1 MTSEPKAPGA
11 PAIILYRQLDRDDS
25 SIGKIR
31 EDHYY
36 RIKIFT
42 EDGRK
47 NADIEIPFVKGM
59 DHVTHIQA
67 RTIKPDGSIVDFDG
81 KVTEKSLLKARRW
94 RVLAKTFTLPAVEP
108 GCVIEYMY
116 TIELEHAY
124 GSHWILSESL
134 FTRDARFSLKPFK
147 GGALPL
153 SLRWSWQNI
162 PKDSAPVEGPD
173 HVFRMEARD
182 VAAFQTEDFMPPA
195 DELKSRVDF
204 VYETA
209 LKSNNPDEF
218 WKGVGQTRN
227 AALERYI
234 DKPKAMREALS
245 QIISPNDAPE
255 AKLRKIYDRVQ
266 KIRNTTYE
274 IRKSTQEEKRD
285 KEKLAENIEDV
296 WKHGYG
302 SRVELNWLYLALVRA
317 AGFEAYGCWV
327 ADRRQYF
334 FSAKTMQSGKLDAS
348 VVLVKLDGKDLY
360 FDPGGAFTPYGLLTW
375 SETGVRGLKLDNNG
389 GTWIVTYLPRSSESQ
404 IVRHA
409 KFALSETGDL
419 EGKLTLTYTGLEAM
433 YYRTDMRNADDV
445 ARKKFLEDAVK
456 SQVPGSADAQL
467 TNQPDWSSSETPLV
481 AEFNLK
487 IPGWASNAGHRMV
500 LPAGI
505 FVANEKHLFEHAN
518 RVYPIYFEYPMQKVD
533 NVSIELPA
541 GWKSGSLPKPQIK
554 NGHIVEYSL
563 SIDNDKGVIHVSRKM
578 TFDFLLLE
586 VKYYA
591 SLRDFFQQVRSGDEA
606 QILLDSG
613 ATSASN

>member
-25 SIGKIR
+25 ANGKIH
-31 EDHYY
+31 EDSYY

-42 EDGRK
+42 EEGRR
-47 NADIEIPFVKGM
+47 NADIEIPFLKGF
-59 DHVTHIQA
+59 DQIDHIQA

-81 KVTEKSLLKARRW
+81 KVIEKSLMKARRW

-108 GCVIEYMY
+108 GCIIEYSY
-116 TIELEHAY
+116 TTEFEHAFS
-124 GSHWILSESL
+124 SHWILSEAL
-134 FTRDARFSLKPFK
+134 FTKDARFSLKPFK
-147 GGALPL
+147 SGYLPM

-162 PKDSAPVEGPD
+162 PKDSVPIEGPD
-173 HVFRMEARD
+173 HVIRMEARD

-209 LKSNNPDEF
+209 LKTNNPDEF

-227 AALERYI
+227 TALERFI

-245 QIISPNDAPE
+245 QIISPSDAPE

-266 KIRNTTYE
+266 ELRNTTYE
-274 IRKSTQEEKRD
+274 VRKSAQEEKRD
-285 KEKLAENIEDV
+285 KQKLAENVEDV

-302 SRVELNWLYLALVRA
+302 DRVELNWLYLAFVRA

-334 FSAKTMQSGKLDAS
+334 FNPKTMQSGKLDAS
-348 VVLVKLDGKDLY
+348 VVLVKLNGKDLY

-375 SETGVRGLKLDNNG
+375 SETGVRGLKLDNDG
-389 GTWIVTYLPRSSESQ
+389 GSWIVTYLPQSAESQ
-404 IVRHA
+404 VVRHA

-419 EGKLTLTYTGLEAM
+419 EGKLTVTYTGLEAM
-433 YYRTDMRNADDV
+433 YHRSDMRNADDV
-445 ARKKFLEDAVK
+445 ARKKLLEDAVK
-456 SQVPGSADAQL
+456 SQIPGTSEAQL
-467 TNQPDWSSSETPLV
+467 TNQPDWSNSETPLV

-487 IPGWASNAGHRMV
+487 IPGWASNAGHRTV

-505 FVANEKHLFEHAN
+505 FIANEKHLFEHAN
-518 RVYPIYFEYPMQKVD
+518 RVHPIYFEYPMQKVD
-533 NVSIELPA
+533 DVNIELPA
-541 GWKSGSLPKPQIK
+541 GWKAGSLPKPQIK
-554 NGHIVEYSL
+554 DGHIVEYAL
-563 SIDNDKGVIHVSRKM
+563 TIDNDKGAIHVSRKM

-591 SLRDFFQQVRSGDEA
+591 SLRDFFQQVRSGDES

-613 ATSASN
+613 ATTASN